1 MACAACGKGRKKGGG
16 AAAAVELLN
25 MPQPAIWGP
34 ALWTILHVAAERAGQ
49 NEIIPIRLDEVRELE
64 LLIRSFPAT
73 LPCAQC
79 QVHSRT
85 YIQEHKIDW
94 SGQTGPEAR
103 DKIRRWLYN
112 FHDHV
117 NHNKATP
124 TESIPYE
131 EVELRYTSIKNV
143 KVYYDI
149 VIKELQNAINFNIVK
164 HDAAQKFRRH
174 LGALRSFIGI

>member
-1 MACAACGKGRKKGGG
+1 MACAACGKGRKKGVST
-16 AAAAVELLN
+16 AAVELIN

-49 NEIIPIRLDEVRELE
+49 NALVPIRLDEVRELE
-64 LLIRSFPAT
+64 LLVRSFPAA

-79 QVHSRT
+79 QVHSRQ
-85 YIQEHKIDW
+85 YIQAHKLDW
-94 SGQTGPEAR
+94 SGLTGPDAR
-103 DKIRRWLYN
+103 DKIRRWFYD

-117 NHNKATP
+117 NRNKSTP

-131 EVELRYTSIKNV
+131 EVETRYTAIKNV
-143 KVYYDI
+143 KDYYDI

-164 HDAAQKFRRH
+164 HDAALKFRRH